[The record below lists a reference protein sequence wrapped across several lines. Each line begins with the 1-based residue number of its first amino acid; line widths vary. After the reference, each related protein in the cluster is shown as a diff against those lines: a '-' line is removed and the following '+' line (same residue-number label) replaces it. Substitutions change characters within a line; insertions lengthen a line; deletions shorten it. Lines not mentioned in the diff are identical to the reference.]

1 MNRKLT
7 LFFKA
12 IKRKLSNNFDTFV
25 KHEPVQQKEAIDRTL
40 RLLRRDFNLEE
51 QNEIMF
57 SLVDRLNKLREADI
71 KAKEME
77 LAYMIKQTDLLK
89 EKLVL
94 NY

>member
-25 KHEPVQQKEAIDRTL
+25 KDEPVQQKDAVDKTL
-40 RLLRRDFNLEE
+40 YLLRRDFNLEE
-51 QNEIMF
+51 QNEVMF
-57 SLVDRLNKLREADI
+57 SLVDKLNKMREVDI

>member
-1 MNRKLT
+1 MSSKIGLLFRAINRKLS
-7 LFFKA
+7 
-12 IKRKLSNNFDTFV
+12 RNFDTFV

-40 RLLRRDFNLEE
+40 YLLRRDFNLEE

-57 SLVDRLNKLREADI
+57 TLVDRLNKMREDDI

>member
-1 MNRKLT
+1 MSNKIGL
-7 LFFKA
+7 LFRA
-12 IKRKLSNNFDTFV
+12 IKRKLNRNFDTFV

-40 RLLRRDFNLEE
+40 YLLRRDFNLEE

-71 KAKEME
+71 KDKEME